1 VLVVFVQSICTAIAY
16 EMAAIAPSLA
26 LILQVAASQS
36 SQGNN
41 TTSAAVSLVLTSI
54 TNVSEDIAATSKKI
68 ESVETEIAVLRTTKR
83 RAGKQK

>member
-1 VLVVFVQSICTAIAY
+1 
-16 EMAAIAPSLA
+16 MAAIAPSLA

-41 TTSAAVSLVLTSI
+41 TTSAAVSLVLTSF

-68 ESVETEIAVLRTTKR
+68 ESVETEIADAKKNKEEGWQTE
-83 RAGKQK
+83 